1 MRFATTFFLVLVCL
15 RGDSLQEILDR
26 MNADSAHFKGLT
38 ARVKR
43 IEYSA
48 PPLNETTETEGDL
61 TLRKDRK
68 GIAALMDF
76 MATKDPK
83 QFLFRDNQ
91 YQEYLPKL
99 NLINEYDLGK
109 SSSMVN
115 QFVALGFG
123 SSGRELQK
131 NYTIERHGAEVLKIA
146 DKDIKVT
153 KLELVP
159 RSAEALKMLKR
170 IEFWIPDG
178 KSYAVK
184 LKMYQPSGNTDT
196 AIYSNI
202 QMNPPTLN
210 DHSIELKAP
219 KNAKRE
225 KINK

>member
-1 MRFATTFFLVLVCL
+1 MRLATTFFLALVCL
-15 RGDSLQEILDR
+15 RGDTLKEVLDR
-26 MNADSAHFKGLT
+26 MDADAVAFKGLT
-38 ARVKR
+38 AKVKR

-48 PPLNETTETEGDL
+48 PPLNETTETDGDL

-68 GIAALMDF
+68 GVAALMDF

-83 QFLFRDNQ
+83 QYLFRDNQ

-123 SSGRELQK
+123 SSGKELQK
-131 NYTIERHGAEVLKIA
+131 NYTIEQRGVEVLKIA
-146 DKDIKVT
+146 DKEVKVT

-159 RSAEALKMLKR
+159 KSAEALKMLKR
-170 IEFWIPDG
+170 IEFWIPEG

-202 QMNPPTLN
+202 QINPATLN
-210 DHSIELKAP
+210 DHSVELKAP